1 MAPWFWR
8 RADVKLAIA
17 GMAVVGLIYA
27 GSALAVDMPPEVQDF
42 HCDGCHA
49 IDHRILGPSWMD
61 VSERYKGKKTYK
73 YSMHGSDAPDAREYP
88 LVDGLVMKI
97 SRGGAGNWGSEP
109 MIANNALRTK
119 QGEIRR
125 IVKFILGLAK

>member
-1 MAPWFWR
+1 
-8 RADVKLAIA
+8 VKLTIA
-17 GMAVVGLIYA
+17 GAALAGLVFA

-61 VSERYKGKKTYK
+61 VSRRYKGTTTYK
-73 YSMHGSDAPDAREYP
+73 YSMSGSDAPNAKEYP
-88 LVDGLVMKI
+88 IVDGLVMKI
-97 SRGGAGNWGSEP
+97 SRGGSGNWGAEP
-109 MIANNALRTK
+109 MIANNALRNK

-125 IVKFILGLAK
+125 IVQFILGLAK